1 MSLSSEQEV
10 LDFLQR
16 EKELSKAK
24 ALIIFDRSGLVK
36 LGSYEIPEGEADKIV
51 NAFCRVAYE
60 LKEFEGSPGKGE
72 GFLIGKLRNYLVYV
86 APVSSNMCLLGV
98 FPESVNFLRL
108 YQSMGVLSEVVKE
121 KGPELEELLKAK
133 KADFISRSEK
143 EVTPSINYLAPYQVD
158 AILEEL
164 RNEIGPA
171 AEIIFK
177 KVAKEAGLDTRRMTK
192 EQAYEFVNRLAEKIG
207 SLERKQKFLKV
218 TYGIIGS

>member
-1 MSLSSEQEV
+1 MSLSSEQEI
-10 LDFLQR
+10 LDFLRR
-16 EKELSKAK
+16 ERELARAK
-24 ALIIFDRSGLVK
+24 ALIIFDRSGFVK

-86 APVSSNMCLLGV
+86 APVSPSMCLLGV
-98 FPESVNFLRL
+98 FPEDANFLRL

-121 KGPELEELLKAK
+121 KGSELEELLKNK
-133 KADFISRSEK
+133 KADFLSRSEK
-143 EVTPSINYLAPYQVD
+143 EATPSINYLAPYQVD

-171 AEIIFK
+171 AQIIFNM
-177 KVAKEAGLDTRRMTK
+177 VAREAGLDTRRMTR